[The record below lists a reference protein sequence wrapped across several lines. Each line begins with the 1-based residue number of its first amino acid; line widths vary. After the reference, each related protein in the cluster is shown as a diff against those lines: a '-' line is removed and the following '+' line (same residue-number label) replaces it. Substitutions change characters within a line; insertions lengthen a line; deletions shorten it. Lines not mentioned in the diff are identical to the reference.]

1 MINLIHFYSFRGS
14 KNLIKMEK
22 FIYEKNLQLK
32 KLPLLVSF
40 SLAKRNEQQFLIK
53 IWNLKVQMYIFRT
66 RHTRIVNITSN
77 NK

>member
-53 IWNLKVQMYIFRT
+53 I
-66 RHTRIVNITSN
+66 
-77 NK
+77 

>member
-40 SLAKRNEQQFLIK
+40 SLPKRNEQQFLIK
-53 IWNLKVQMYIFRT
+53 I
-66 RHTRIVNITSN
+66 
-77 NK
+77 